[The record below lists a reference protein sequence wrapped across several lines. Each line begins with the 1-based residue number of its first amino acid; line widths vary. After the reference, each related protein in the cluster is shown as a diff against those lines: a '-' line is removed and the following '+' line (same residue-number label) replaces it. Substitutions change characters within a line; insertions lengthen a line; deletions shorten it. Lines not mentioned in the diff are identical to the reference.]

1 MCVAGINTAVKF
13 HECLQVLKMVVLQAL
28 GISKQ
33 SPSTSKDPASTHAK
47 ELASQVKHSLQTTTP
62 SPNSR
67 LSSGFGS
74 LVDTDGSCESSH
86 NQGIPSHVHQQPTIQ
101 ASPSPLIHTS
111 PPSVKEQLFEQRNQ
125 TKVERQYKQ
134 SRRSEPHAP
143 MKANSPLKSHPPAE
157 QQKTVTH
164 VRTYPSPVASER
176 SPRHTNRAWMSP
188 VVSPSSSQLSTADSY
203 LSPTP
208 TKPLSPRQEND
219 VQHLLV
225 KQEELKRSKHERK
238 KLANQVQLLD
248 LHVEEEKL
256 K

>member
-1 MCVAGINTAVKF
+1 
-13 HECLQVLKMVVLQAL
+13 MVVLQAL

-33 SPSTSKDPASTHAK
+33 SPNASNDPAATHAK
-47 ELASQVKHSLQTTTP
+47 ELADQVKHSLQATTP

-74 LVDTDGSCESSH
+74 LIDTDGSCESSH
-86 NQGIPSHVHQQPTIQ
+86 NQDTLSIPSHVHQQPTIQ
-101 ASPSPLIHTS
+101 ASSLPPIHTS
-111 PPSVKEQLFEQRNQ
+111 PPSVKEQLVKQRMQ

-134 SRRSEPHAP
+134 SRRSDSHAP
-143 MKANSPLKSHPPAE
+143 MKANSPLKSHPPSE
-157 QQKTVTH
+157 QVTR

-176 SPRHTNRAWMSP
+176 SPRHTNRAR
-188 VVSPSSSQLSTADSY
+188 PSSQQSTADSY

-208 TKPLSPRQEND
+208 TKLLSPRQEKD
-219 VQHLLV
+219 HLFV
-225 KQEELKRSKHERK
+225 KQEELKRSKHEQR